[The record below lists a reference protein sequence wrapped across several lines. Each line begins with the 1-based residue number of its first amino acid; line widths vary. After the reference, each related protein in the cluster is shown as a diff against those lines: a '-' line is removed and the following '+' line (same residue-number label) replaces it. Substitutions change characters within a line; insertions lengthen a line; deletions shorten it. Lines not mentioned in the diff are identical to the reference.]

1 MEYDE
6 YMKKCEEIWGRN
18 EKLIAL
24 FKQDISDLS
33 EKTINNHVRYVKFYI
48 DDFLTFREPL
58 SVEEGVDYLNECF
71 TIFLTH
77 FRCSQRYNNTNH
89 NIGNKCNQSKN
100 DMKASNIDNHDQR
113 HNQSNKDW
121 ADRMCIEYF

>member
-58 SVEEGVDYLNECF
+58 NVEEGVDYLNECF
-71 TIFLTH
+71 DYLCLRNAGGLLHI
-77 FRCSQRYNNTNH
+77 
-89 NIGNKCNQSKN
+89 
-100 DMKASNIDNHDQR
+100 
-113 HNQSNKDW
+113 
-121 ADRMCIEYF
+121 